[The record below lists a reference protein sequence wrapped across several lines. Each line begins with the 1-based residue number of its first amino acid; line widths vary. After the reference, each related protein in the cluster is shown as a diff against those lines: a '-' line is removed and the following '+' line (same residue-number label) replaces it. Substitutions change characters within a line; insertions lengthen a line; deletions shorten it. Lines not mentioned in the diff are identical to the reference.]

1 MTCIGDNCSW
11 GQVNHGRKKMKFDL
25 PKAETRWGAYVAAK
39 MERGMTRAQAVKAV
53 AKEHPMLRQ
62 RLVREANQPREDRR

>member
-1 MTCIGDNCSW
+1 
-11 GQVNHGRKKMKFDL
+11 MKFDL

-62 RLVREANQPREDRR
+62 RLVREANSKPEGSR

>member
-1 MTCIGDNCSW
+1 
-11 GQVNHGRKKMKFDL
+11 MKFDF

-53 AKEHPMLRQ
+53 AKEHPQLRE
-62 RLVREANQPREDRR
+62 RLVREANSKPEGSR